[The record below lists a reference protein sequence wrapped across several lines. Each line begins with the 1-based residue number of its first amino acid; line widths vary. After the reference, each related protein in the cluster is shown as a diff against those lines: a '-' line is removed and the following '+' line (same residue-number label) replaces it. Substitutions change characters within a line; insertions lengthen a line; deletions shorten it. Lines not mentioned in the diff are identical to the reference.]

1 VQVRHPRMVGYLHTI
16 HPRPTGM
23 TRFSENGTTVYQNAP
38 AESLDLEDSTL
49 KDGSSDRFLSLYPD
63 ELLGVISHITAKNLI
78 NRDFIILMVYVI
90 HADWRTGRCRL
101 TVKKVGEILG
111 HKVQTVQPCIKRLV
125 KQNLIVPIEDPK
137 TGEKLYIISPSLLKV
152 GSGQSR
158 GFLLKTYYDAINR
171 NQPDTLDPAGND
183 LEDTGYFD
191 EL

>member
-1 VQVRHPRMVGYLHTI
+1 MVGYLHTI

-171 NQPDTLDPAGND
+171 NQPDTLETI
-183 LEDTGYFD
+183 LEDAGCFD
-191 EL
+191 EP